1 MAAVLLAAV
10 LTGCLGF
17 GGEDRS
23 DQAEANSRGDPV
35 GTDANE
41 TNETVNET
49 PEDVAEVPQ
58 PEVHWFNG
66 TVQGGS
72 AGVTVF
78 CLAPMCENVFEFPV
92 ENGTTGIVV
101 ELTWETDDALN
112 LYVYPPFEYCESS
125 DPIGVTGECPESSE
139 DTDGEA
145 PPRVEIRDDRLEL
158 DGDWQIRVFPQDSYT
173 EGTEFTL
180 AASVFDDA
188 EPPQGFTKIP
198 EEA

>member
-1 MAAVLLAAV
+1 MVTVLAAAV

-17 GGEDRS
+17 GGEDEV
-23 DQAEANSRGDPV
+23 DAAETNSRGDPV
-35 GTDANE
+35 GAEADEANE
-41 TNETVNET
+41 TANETEAV
-49 PEDVAEVPQ
+49 PEVPR

-72 AGVTVF
+72 AGATVF

-92 ENGTTGIVV
+92 ENGTRGIVV
-101 ELTWETDDALN
+101 ELTWDTENALN

-125 DPIGVTGECPESSE
+125 DPLGFTGDCPEREE

-145 PPRVEIRDDRLEL
+145 PARVEIRDDRLEL

-180 AASVFDDA
+180 AASVFSDA
-188 EPPQGFTKIP
+188 EPPQGFTRVP
-198 EEA
+198 QEG

>member
-1 MAAVLLAAV
+1 MATVLAAAV
-10 LTGCLGF
+10 LTGCLGV
-17 GGEDRS
+17 GGEDGAE
-23 DQAEANSRGDPV
+23 QAETNSQEDPF
-35 GTDANE
+35 GAETNE
-41 TNETVNET
+41 TNETADET
-49 PEDVAEVPQ
+49 EEITQEPQ

-72 AGVTVF
+72 AGATVF
-78 CLAPMCENVFEFPV
+78 CLAPMCENVFAFPV

-125 DPIGVTGECPESSE
+125 DPLGFTADCPESSE
-139 DTDGEA
+139 DTDGEDPA
-145 PPRVEIRDDRLEL
+145 RVEIRDDRREL

-180 AASVFDDA
+180 AASVFSAA
-188 EPPQGFTKIP
+188 EPPQDFTRVSQ
-198 EEA
+198 EG